1 MKMKTTMRCYFV
13 PTKMTAIK
21 TAQSQVWSNRNPVPW
36 QEERSKGSATLE
48 TLGEVLIKLKVHL
61 L

>member
-1 MKMKTTMRCYFV
+1 
-13 PTKMTAIK
+13 MTAIK